1 MIGRLPGGLEIRWL
15 PRSEDMSSDSIRGR
29 LSNWAMRRFWKNNSL
44 SIVLFGL
51 FFVVMVG
58 QSVTGFQTYNDERS
72 DHGQL
77 KIGYDEYLTSGHFGE
92 AIFENW
98 ESEFLQMSFF
108 ILLTV
113 YFRQK
118 GSAESKKVGGPED
131 VDNDPLDSRRTK
143 DVPWPVRKGGIV
155 LRIYEH
161 SLSLAFILLFTASLA
176 LHAVEGA
183 RAYNGERIEH
193 GDTPVSVVAYTR
205 SSQFWFESLQN
216 WQSEFLA
223 VGCMVLF
230 SVYLRERGSPES
242 KPVDMPHH
250 EMA

>member
-1 MIGRLPGGLEIRWL
+1 MLQ
-15 PRSEDMSSDSIRGR
+15 DR
-29 LSNWAMRRFWKNNSL
+29 LSNGPVRRIWKNNSL

-51 FFVVMVG
+51 FFVVMAG

-72 DHGQL
+72 DHEQQT
-77 KIGYDEYLTSGHFGE
+77 IGYGEYLTSGHFGE

-98 ESEFLQMSFF
+98 ESEFLQMAFF

-113 YFRQK
+113 YFRQR
-118 GSAESKKVGGPED
+118 GSAESKKVEGTED
-131 VDNDPLDSRRTK
+131 VDKDPRDSRRTK

-161 SLSLAFILLFTASLA
+161 SLSIAFVVLFLLSLMM
-176 LHAVEGA
+176 HATEGV
-183 RAYNGERIEH
+183 RAYNEERAQH
-193 GDTPVSVVAYTR
+193 GDKPVSVLGYGR

-242 KPVDMPHH
+242 KPVDMPHG
-250 EMA
+250 EMPG